1 MKFKTQYHL
10 RGEVEKIQSYFSD
23 LKVYGKLHPLIN
35 SVKEIKSKDAF
46 SSLYEVREKLYP
58 WIPISVKYQAAVKQ
72 QQNLIGYEIKKI
84 PFTKLNFNYEFIV
97 IGESEF
103 EIKFRVYMRSSLL
116 GRKSMFKKIINAQNQ
131 LMNNVL
137 LEAYQSEK

>member
-1 MKFKTQYHL
+1 MKFKSQYHL
-10 RGEVEKIQSYFSD
+10 RGDVEKIQSYFSD
-23 LKVYGKLHPLIN
+23 LKIYGKLHPLIN

-46 SSLYEVREKLYP
+46 SSLYEVREKLYT
-58 WIPISVKYQAAVKQ
+58 WIPFSVKYQAAVKQ
-72 QQNLIGYEIKKI
+72 QENLIGYQIKKI

-103 EIKFRVYMRSSLL
+103 EIKFRVYMHSSLL

>member
-1 MKFKTQYHL
+1 MKFKSQYHL
-10 RGEVEKIQSYFSD
+10 RGDVEKIQSYFSD
-23 LKVYGKLHPLIN
+23 LKIYGKLHPLIN

-46 SSLYEVREKLYP
+46 SSLYEVREKLYT
-58 WIPISVKYQAAVKQ
+58 WIPYSVKYQAAVKQ
-72 QQNLIGYEIKKI
+72 QENLIGYQIKKI

-103 EIKFRVYMRSSLL
+103 EIKFRVYMHSSLL